1 MNRTFIVWTY
11 SRAGVIGVVASE
23 ATAVQV
29 PLEVIASTSRIV
41 PSDLQQ
47 LALET
52 VDRRMKTYRPGESL
66 RVEVERAWKSFYKTS
81 TPFQKRIR
89 RSAKHLRQYFYP
101 KNEKVLGF
109 YKQLRTTLA
118 SKA

>member
-29 PLEVIASTSRIV
+29 PLEVIASTCRIV

-52 VDRRMKTYRPGESL
+52 VHRRMKTYRPSIEHRHREPAGGSGAGMEEFL
-66 RVEVERAWKSFYKTS
+66 
-81 TPFQKRIR
+81 Q
-89 RSAKHLRQYFYP
+89 
-101 KNEKVLGF
+101 N
-109 YKQLRTTLA
+109 
-118 SKA
+118 